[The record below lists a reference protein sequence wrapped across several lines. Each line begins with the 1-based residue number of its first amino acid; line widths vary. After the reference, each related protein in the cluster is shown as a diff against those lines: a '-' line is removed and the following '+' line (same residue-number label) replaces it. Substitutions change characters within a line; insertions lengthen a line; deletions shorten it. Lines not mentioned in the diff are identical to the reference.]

1 MRNILLIV
9 GILITG
15 SAHAEFGNLI
25 KELKSAV
32 ESATQNSQK
41 PTNQP
46 VAPNQQPGSKQD
58 EKPAQTNSSP
68 NSQMAQIKGSPEKS
82 DFIAFQCMI
91 NGKELV
97 YRNNFDS
104 DDQNISVR
112 MENVNAKPLLVDY
125 DWRTVYKD
133 PLFFTQE
140 SGNRVTISTVY
151 FKVKKMTYG
160 ISHCEGMMCGNPNQ
174 PYSFTVFNGN
184 KKIAQEFCDE
194 DTAAEFNFPLKAD
207 KNGKLSS
214 QMKDVIV
221 VKTTPLKFDP
231 FN

>member
-68 NSQMAQIKGSPEKS
+68 NSQMDQIKGPPEKS

-112 MENVNAKPLLVDY
+112 MENVNAKPLLVGY